1 MKKILI
7 LFTLLSCEQPQVV
20 QCYKCSQNVMINY
33 HDTFRTFRECG
44 LSAEGIER
52 FHNKPERNGSSIRT
66 KCYLEK

>member
-44 LSAEGIER
+44 LSASDIEK